1 MGLKFLNTS
10 LNSIAKNRNLRF
22 DYRILEFAE
31 NKVLIETTP
40 FRKFITKLN
49 NGKDVGKEN
58 YVSYNKSDIRVDSGT
73 VEVEVSNDIPS
84 AAPIINGR
92 LYKIGQIGT
101 FVKMPVGNI
110 TIYGVVSSVS
120 NTPTKADETVM
131 RYNFGSRFLLVQ
143 LIGEKIGDD
152 AFEKGI
158 GTYPTINDEVHLVI
172 EKDLFDIYG
181 NRDECSIEIG
191 KHSSSENLSVY
202 TDVHKLILRHCAIL
216 GSTGS
221 GKSNTTV
228 SILKA
233 IITEYIGSRI
243 ILVDPHG
250 EYASAFPDAKI
261 FKIGDAINPLFIPFW
276 LMNFDE
282 LAYFL
287 VGAKPTDDQKV
298 EYRKFRELVGD
309 FKKANHIL
317 AAGTI
322 DKNYITADSPIPF
335 SARKLWWEMNWW
347 LNASFNTTKKDEQ
360 TKETAITEDNGDFE
374 NLVGAKFTSHLTTTF
389 ANPPHVSQH
398 KEYFAYEKK
407 MLSRLKD
414 SRFDFL
420 FNPGD
425 FKGTKET
432 KDLNDLLNEWI
443 GSSSKLAILDLS
455 GVPFEVL
462 DITVGLITRF
472 VYDSM
477 FWGRN
482 ETYTGKQRPLLLAYE
497 EAHSY
502 LNKNDSSSYSKQAV
516 EQVFKEGR
524 KFGLGALV
532 ISQRPS
538 EISETILAQVGTY
551 IALRLTNSGDQAIVK
566 SSAPDNLN
574 SLIDLLPALRTGEAI
589 IVGEAIKIPSR
600 VRIKLES
607 PRPTSEDPKLVQA
620 WKKAHPEDKENYKTV
635 VTRIR
640 QQKF

>member
-1 MGLKFLNTS
+1 M
-10 LNSIAKNRNLRF
+10 
-22 DYRILEFAE
+22 
-31 NKVLIETTP
+31 TTD
-40 FRKFITKLN
+40 ITYL
-49 NGKDVGKEN
+49 GKI
-58 YVSYNKSDIRVDSGT
+58 IRVDSST
-73 VEVEVSNDIPS
+73 VEVEVSDDIPS

-101 FVKMPVGNI
+101 FVKIPIGNI
-110 TIYGVVSSVS
+110 TLYGIVSSVS
-120 NTPTKADETVM
+120 NAPSKSDEIHV
-131 RYNFGSRFLLVQ
+131 RYNFGTRFLSIQLV
-143 LIGEKIGDD
+143 GEKIGDGD
-152 AFEKGI
+152 FEKGI

-181 NRDECSIEIG
+181 KRDEGSIEVG
-191 KHSSSENLSVY
+191 KHASSENLSVY
-202 TDVHKLILRHCAIL
+202 VDIHKLVLRHCAIL

-233 IITEYIGSRI
+233 ILTDYVGSRV

-250 EYASAFPDAKI
+250 EYASAFPEAKV
-261 FKIGDAINPLFIPFW
+261 FKIGNTANPLFIPFW

-287 VGAKPTDDQKV
+287 VGAKPADDSKV
-298 EYRKFRELVGD
+298 EYRKFRELVTD
-309 FKKANHIL
+309 FKKDNNGLIS
-317 AAGTI
+317 GTV
-322 DKNYITADSPIPF
+322 DKNFITADSPIPF

-347 LNASFNTTKKDEQ
+347 LNATFSSSVKDDQ
-360 TKETAITEDNGDFE
+360 TKTTASVTGHGDFE
-374 NLVGAKFTSHLTTTF
+374 NLVGATFTPYPINNQAPFKSKHGEF
-389 ANPPHVSQH
+389 FS
-398 KEYFAYEKK
+398 YEKK
-407 MLSRLKD
+407 ILSRLKD

-425 FKGTKET
+425 FKGTAGT
-432 KDLNDLLNEWI
+432 RDLNDLLNEWI

-477 FWGRN
+477 FWGRS
-482 ETYTGKQRPLLLAYE
+482 ETYTGKKRPLLLAYE
-497 EAHSY
+497 EAHTY

-551 IALRLTNSGDQAIVK
+551 ISLRLTNSSDQSIVK

-574 SLIDLLPALRTGEAI
+574 SLIDLLPALRTGEAV

-600 VRIKLES
+600 VRIRLNM
-607 PRPTSEDPKLVQA
+607 PQPTSDDPKLVEA
-620 WKKAHPEDKENYKTV
+620 WKLAHPENPENYKTV

>member
-1 MGLKFLNTS
+1 MTTDITYLG
-10 LNSIAKNRNLRF
+10 
-22 DYRILEFAE
+22 RI
-31 NKVLIETTP
+31 
-40 FRKFITKLN
+40 
-49 NGKDVGKEN
+49 
-58 YVSYNKSDIRVDSGT
+58 IRVDSGT
-73 VEVEVSNDIPS
+73 VEVEVSSDIPS

-101 FVKMPVGNI
+101 FVKMPIGNI
-110 TIYGVVSSVS
+110 TIFGIVSSVS
-120 NTPTKADETVM
+120 NTPNKVDEVQIK
-131 RYNFGSRFLLVQ
+131 YNFGSRYLSVQ
-143 LIGEKIGDD
+143 LVGEKIGDD
-152 AFEKGI
+152 DFEKGI

-181 NRDECSIEIG
+181 KRDDGSIEIG
-191 KHSSSENLSVY
+191 KHSSSENLAVY
-202 TDVHKLILRHCAIL
+202 ADIHKLVLRHCAIL

-233 IITEYIGSRI
+233 ILTDYIGSRI

-250 EYASAFPDAKI
+250 EYATAFPDAKV
-261 FKIGDAINPLFIPFW
+261 FKINDTTNPLFIPFW

-287 VGAKPTDDQKV
+287 VGAKPNDDQRT
-298 EYRKFRELVGD
+298 EYRRLREFITD
-309 FKKANHIL
+309 FKKENNIL
-317 AAGTI
+317 VSGTV
-322 DKNYITADSPIPF
+322 DKTFITADSPIPF
-335 SARKLWWEMNWW
+335 SIKKLWWEMNWW
-347 LNASFNTTKKDEQ
+347 LNATFSTSNRDDQSKANASQ
-360 TKETAITEDNGDFE
+360 INAGDFD
-374 NLVGAKFTSHLTTTF
+374 NLTGASFTPYPLNNQAPFKSKHQEFFT
-389 ANPPHVSQH
+389 
-398 KEYFAYEKK
+398 YEKK
-407 MLSRLKD
+407 IISRIKD

-420 FNPGD
+420 FNPGN
-425 FKGTKET
+425 FSGTAGT
-432 KDLNDLLNEWI
+432 KDLNNLLNEWI
-443 GSSSKLAILDLS
+443 GSSNKLAILDLS

-482 ETYTGKQRPLLLAYE
+482 ETYTGKKRPILLAYE
-497 EAHSY
+497 EAHTY
-502 LNKNDSSSYSKQAV
+502 LNKNDNSSYAKQAV

-532 ISQRPS
+532 ISQRPA

-551 IALRLTNSGDQAIVK
+551 IALRLTNSGDQSIVK

-600 VRIKLES
+600 VRIKLNN
-607 PRPTSEDPKLVQA
+607 PRPTSDDPKLVEA
-620 WKKAHPEDKENYKTV
+620 WKKAHPEGVDNYKTV

>member
-1 MGLKFLNTS
+1 MTTNITYLG
-10 LNSIAKNRNLRF
+10 
-22 DYRILEFAE
+22 RI
-31 NKVLIETTP
+31 
-40 FRKFITKLN
+40 
-49 NGKDVGKEN
+49 
-58 YVSYNKSDIRVDSGT
+58 IRVDSGT

-101 FVKMPVGNI
+101 FVKIPIGNI
-110 TIYGVVSSVS
+110 TIYGIVSSVS
-120 NTPTKADETVM
+120 NTPSKADETPI
-131 RYNFGSRFLLVQ
+131 RYNFGSRFLSVQ
-143 LIGEKIGDD
+143 LVGEKIGDD
-152 AFEKGI
+152 NFEKGI
-158 GTYPTINDEVHLVI
+158 GTYPTINDEVHIVI

-181 NRDECSIEIG
+181 KRDEGSIEIG
-191 KHSSSENLSVY
+191 KHSSSENLAVY
-202 TDVHKLILRHCAIL
+202 TDIHKLVLRHCAIL

-228 SILKA
+228 SVLKA
-233 IITEYIGSRI
+233 ILNDYEGSRV

-250 EYASAFPDAKI
+250 EYASAFPEAKV
-261 FKIGDAINPLFIPFW
+261 FKIHNEANPLFIPFW

-287 VGAKPTDDQKV
+287 IGAKPTDDQKT
-298 EYRKFRELVGD
+298 EYRKFRELVTTL
-309 FKKANHIL
+309 KLENNEL
-317 AAGTI
+317 VAGTV

-347 LNASFNTTKKDEQ
+347 LNATFSSANKDDQ
-360 TKETAITEDNGDFE
+360 TRANAQQTNEGDFE
-374 NLVGAKFTSHLTTTF
+374 NLVGATF
-389 ANPPHVSQH
+389 SPYPPNNQSPYKSKHIEFFS
-398 KEYFAYEKK
+398 YEKK
-407 MLSRLKD
+407 ILSRLKD

-420 FNPGD
+420 FNPGNY
-425 FKGTKET
+425 KGTAGS
-432 KDLNDLLNEWI
+432 KDLHDLLNEWI
-443 GSSSKLAILDLS
+443 GSNSKLAILDLS

-482 ETYTGKQRPLLLAYE
+482 EDYTGKQRPLLLAYE
-497 EAHSY
+497 EAHNY
-502 LNKNDSSSYSKQAV
+502 LNKNDNNSYSKQAV

-551 IALRLTNSGDQAIVK
+551 IALRLTNSSDQSIVK

-600 VRIKLES
+600 VRIKLNN
-607 PRPTSEDPKLVQA
+607 PRPTSDDPKLVEA
-620 WKKAHPEDKENYKTV
+620 WKKSHPENGENYKTV
-635 VTRIR
+635 VTKIR